1 MFIKRMQHLNR
12 YREIAIALIKY
23 GFGYIVKDVGL
34 FPPLSLPKRLV
45 KDLNKEHE
53 KPVGKRL
60 RLLME
65 ELGPTFIKLGQLLS
79 IRRDLVPEPIASE
92 LEKLQ
97 DEVTPISGTAIQQII
112 EEEFGAPS
120 EAIFQSFDSVC
131 LAAASVGQVHQAV
144 LKTGETVAVKVR
156 RPHIESRV
164 ETDLEILQDLTR
176 IIEQHYD
183 WAKHYQ
189 LSDIVDELAEAI
201 RHEMDYTHEARNTE
215 RIKRQFEGSEEI
227 VIPKVYWDY
236 STKRVLTTSYIHG
249 KKFSDLKGLGTEQH
263 NRKKLAKRLVDSFLS
278 QVLISGVYHGDPH
291 PGNLF
296 FLPGERIA
304 YIDFG
309 QIGVL
314 NSEMKRNFASLIIG
328 LMRRDTDMLVHTVCR
343 MALAPDDINEVRLHE
358 DLDILRDKYSDIPL
372 SQINIGDAITD
383 LFNTTQKHRI
393 PIPKD
398 YTLLGKALITLEGII
413 TDLDSELSLIQ
424 LAEPFGQK
432 LLLERFNPGVVVS
445 KLWDELTDFTT
456 MVFRLPRQ
464 LRQTLQKIDKGQVRF
479 EMGLPKMEHLMSRLD
494 RVGNRIAF
502 SIIFLAASI
511 ILVGLIIGQ
520 TFGNPFLTH
529 FPVVKIGSIIV
540 SLMFIGLVYTLIKK

>member
-45 KDLNKEHE
+45 KDLNKERE

-79 IRRDLVPEPIASE
+79 IRRDLVPEPIADE

-112 EEEFGAPS
+112 EEEFGAPIQ
-120 EAIFQSFDSVC
+120 AIFQSFDSVC

-176 IIEQHYD
+176 IVEQHYD

-215 RIKRQFEGSEEI
+215 RIKRQFEDSEEI

-249 KKFSDLKGLGTEQH
+249 KKFSDLKGLDPDQY

-383 LFNTTQKHRI
+383 LFNTTQKHHI

-529 FPVVKIGSIIV
+529 FPAVKIGSIVVI
-540 SLMFIGLVYTLIKK
+540 LMFIGLVYTLIKK